1 MARRGAHRRLS
12 RVETAIQNWIM
23 MALKVNWQARR
34 RLRFPSRAT
43 LRRLACHPQVERKVA
58 LRTQT
63 RAVLVGLI
71 ESLSNH
77 GGSNP
82 SSEWG
87 ASDESATYI
96 TITCVLEFLVRNR
109 ELKLG

>member
-1 MARRGAHRRLS
+1 
-12 RVETAIQNWIM
+12 